1 MNDHLLTAMHIA
13 QSLLNLLGILW
24 LMLGMRNKDR
34 TRKGYYDRLTRVHL
48 PSSLC
53 IYTALLL
60 GVLTCRMQQSSD
72 LFYLIMLCLETLLIE
87 DMIVRALSLRQELS
101 DACSEGDTQVLPPQ
115 YDKDDDSNSPDSNN

>member
-87 DMIVRALSLRQELS
+87 DMIRSGEKRRCPSSSPKSTAVTGA
-101 DACSEGDTQVLPPQ
+101 QVAVAKPAVAPLVI
-115 YDKDDDSNSPDSNN
+115 K